1 MPPQLNNGRG
11 CTAWA
16 VVAMTALLLLVGLL
30 FYIDQRFGAEASAF
44 FLGLSLGIPLLLI
57 MVVIVG
63 GIYVLVIRGTVHL
76 QERDSATDVARMHA
90 LGQVAR
96 SERALHGRSRPA
108 TEPAHLIPS
117 ARPALPNPDSAWA
130 EDPWAHNDAWGE
142 ESTQPRSQGSGY
154 RIVE

>member
-16 VVAMTALLLLVGLL
+16 VVALAAMLLLVGLL

-76 QERDSATDVARMHA
+76 QERDSAADVARMHA
-90 LGQVAR
+90 MGQVAR
-96 SERALHGRSRPA
+96 AERALHGRSRPTA
-108 TEPAHLIPS
+108 ESASLIPS
-117 ARPALPNPDSAWA
+117 SRPALPNPDT
-130 EDPWAHNDAWGE
+130 PWPDDGWPQNDHWGE
-142 ESTQPRSQGSGY
+142 EPAPHSQGSGY